1 MSSVTQV
8 CLLYP
13 MMKYLSMYNHVYFTA
28 IKKTIDPLCYCSTAC
43 IDCHLAEV
51 MSVEDSDQT
60 FTVSMLENFSQK
72 QHNNII
78 TTIEWVAIC
87 FYDKVTE
94 SDMHLIM
101 LVSVN

>member
-1 MSSVTQV
+1 MS
-8 CLLYP
+8 LLYP
-13 MMKYLSMYNHVYFTA
+13 TIKYLAMYVIVYFA
-28 IKKTIDPLCYCSTAC
+28 AKKKTIDPLCYCSTAC
-43 IDCHLAEV
+43 MDCHLAEV
-51 MSVEDSDQT
+51 TSVEDSDQM